1 MAATCP
7 LTTTELSSV
16 TAAAVKSHDN
26 ALPAPVV
33 GGPDG
38 ISIPNSGIPAAN
50 TAFKRLE
57 WMLVTSRGAVGRRLH
72 QQGQATDHGKL
83 TQGRGCLDRPTSTK
97 NPAFPVAAQAASGI

>member
-57 WMLVTSRGAVGRRLH
+57 WMLVTVEEPLVVGSTNRG
-72 QQGQATDHGKL
+72 
-83 TQGRGCLDRPTSTK
+83 RPQTMVS
-97 NPAFPVAAQAASGI
+97 